1 MRLRAGFLLATTFLA
16 VVLSGP
22 SRAQTSP
29 KTLEKVVYLL
39 PAPAAR
45 PAFGPWMVAKQRGYY
60 AAEGLD
66 IEFQTAKG
74 GVDVAKQVGV
84 GNALIGGALGDTPI
98 IVRGN
103 DVPIKA
109 VAVLG
114 GGGLTQLMVQQDSDI
129 KGPADLKGKTV
140 TVLSYQDTTFYALLG
155 MLAHVGMT
163 KDDANIQAAGP
174 SGVWQLFLAKKA
186 DAMASAPDYIGYVQ
200 EHGGKVRV
208 IPGDDF
214 FPSMAQA
221 ILASDKTIKERPDF
235 VRKLVRATLRGM
247 TDIIADPAGATA
259 DFIKAAPENAGRE
272 KTVQSIFEFYKQYVY
287 RGQPKPGFIDRERL
301 AKLQEFYVAQQIAQK
316 AVPVDDL
323 FTNQFVGE

>member
-1 MRLRAGFLLATTFLA
+1 MRLRAGILFASTLLAA
-16 VVLSGP
+16 VFSGP
-22 SRAQTSP
+22 SYGQ
-29 KTLEKVVYLL
+29 TLEKVLYLL

-103 DVPIKA
+103 GVPIKA

-114 GGGLTQLMVQQDSDI
+114 GGGLTQLMVHEDSNI
-129 KGPADLKGKTV
+129 KGPADLRGKTV
-140 TVLSYQDTTFYALLG
+140 TVLAYQDTTFYALLG
-155 MLAHVGMT
+155 MLAHAGMT
-163 KDDANIQAAGP
+163 KNDVDIQAAGP
-174 SGVWQLFLAKKA
+174 SGIWQLFLARKA
-186 DAMASAPDYIGYVQ
+186 VAMASAPDYIGYVQ
-200 EHGGKVRV
+200 ENGGKVRV
-208 IPGDDF
+208 IPGDEF

-247 TDIIADPAGATA
+247 TDIIADPAGTA
-259 DFIKAAPENAGRE
+259 VDFVKAAPENKGRE
-272 KTVQSIFEFYKQYVY
+272 KTVQAIFEFYTRYVY
-287 RGQPKPGFIDRERL
+287 RGQPKPGFIDRQKLE
-301 AKLQEFYVAQQIAQK
+301 KLQDFYVAQQIVEK
-316 AVPVDDL
+316 ATPVDEL

>member
-1 MRLRAGFLLATTFLA
+1 MRLRAGFLLASTILA

-22 SRAQTSP
+22 SYAQTSAQP
-29 KTLEKVVYLL
+29 LEKVLYLL

-114 GGGLTQLMVQQDSDI
+114 GGGLTQLMVHEDSDI
-129 KGPADLKGKTV
+129 KGPADLRGKTV
-140 TVLSYQDTTFYALLG
+140 TVLAYQDTTFYALLG
-155 MLAHVGMT
+155 MLAHAGMT
-163 KDDANIQAAGP
+163 KNDVDIQAAGP
-174 SGVWQLFLAKKA
+174 SGIWQLFLARKA
-186 DAMASAPDYIGYVQ
+186 VAMASAPDYIGYVQ
-200 EHGGKVRV
+200 ENGGKVRV
-208 IPGDDF
+208 IPGDEF

-247 TDIIADPAGATA
+247 TDIVADPAGTA
-259 DFIKAAPENAGRE
+259 IDFVKAAPENAGRE
-272 KTVQSIFEFYKQYVY
+272 KTVQSIFEFYTQYVY
-287 RGQPKPGFIDRERL
+287 RGQPKPGFIDRQRL
-301 AKLQEFYVAQQIAQK
+301 AKLQDFYVAQQIAQK
-316 AVPVDDL
+316 AVPVEDL
-323 FTNQFVGE
+323 FTNQFIGE